1 MEELDKTINTGFT
14 TETLN
19 AKFDKI
25 KLIEQYEAEK
35 AIILSNTQITV
46 TTDIQRWVIKNK
58 KIIEQEETRAGGVDL
73 GSDFWTC
80 EADAGSWRGLVD
92 PLATSAPV

>member
-19 AKFDKI
+19 AKFEKI

-46 TTDIQRWVIKNK
+46 TTDIQR
-58 KIIEQEETRAGGVDL
+58 
-73 GSDFWTC
+73 
-80 EADAGSWRGLVD
+80 
-92 PLATSAPV
+92 